1 MAEFSAKDVAELR
14 KQTGCGMMDC
24 KNALKDANGD
34 FEAAIK
40 ILREKGMAAVA
51 KKADRIAAEGIVDI
65 LTIGDTTAMIEVN
78 SETDFVAKNAIF
90 QAFVKDVLKTVIANK
105 PADVDALLACKFEG
119 EGEGSVSDALAEKTG
134 TIGEKLSIRRFAI
147 VEGVVSTY
155 IHGLGATGVVV
166 SFDTDVADKAE
177 FAECAKNV
185 ALQTAAMPVQYL
197 DKDGFAEYA
206 KNVALQTAAM
216 PVLYLNKESV
226 PASVLEEE
234 KAILIKQMQ
243 EDPKMANKPQQ
254 VLEKIVEG
262 KLGKYYENNCL
273 LEQLYVKDDSMTV
286 GKYTAQTA
294 KELGGSIKVI
304 GYVRFDKGEGIQKRE
319 EDFAA
324 EIQKMVQG

>member
-34 FEAAIK
+34 FEAAVK

-51 KKADRIAAEGIVDI
+51 KKASRIAAEGIVDI
-65 LTIGDTTAMIEVN
+65 MTIDNTTAIVEVN
-78 SETDFVAKNAIF
+78 SETDFVAKNALF
-90 QAFVKDVLKTVIANK
+90 QAFVKDVLKTIIINK
-105 PADVDALLACKFEG
+105 PADVDALMNCAIAD
-119 EGEGSVSDALAEKTG
+119 GEGSVSDALAEKTG

-147 VEGVVSTY
+147 VEGAVATY
-155 IHGLGATGVVV
+155 IHGMGATGVVV
-166 SFDTDVADKAE
+166 SFDTDIADSEAFK
-177 FAECAKNV
+177 EC
-185 ALQTAAMPVQYL
+185 
-197 DKDGFAEYA
+197 A

-216 PVLYLNKESV
+216 PVLYLDAASV
-226 PASVLEEE
+226 PAEVLAEE

-243 EDPKMANKPQQ
+243 QDPKMANKPQQ

-262 KLGKYYENNCL
+262 KVGKYYENNCL
-273 LEQLYVKDDSMTV
+273 LHQLYVKDDSMTV
-286 GKYTAQTA
+286 AKYVESVA
-294 KELGGSIKVI
+294 KANGASIKVT
-304 GYVRFDKGEGIQKRE
+304 GYVRFDKGEGLEKRE

>member
-1 MAEFSAKDVAELR
+1 MAFTAKDVAELR

-24 KNALKDANGD
+24 KKALVESDGD
-34 FEAAIK
+34 FEAAVK
-40 ILREKGMAAVA
+40 YLREKGMAATA
-51 KKADRIAAEGIVDI
+51 KKADRIAAEGIVDVM
-65 LTIGDTTAMIEVN
+65 TIGNTTAIVEVN
-78 SETDFVAKNAIF
+78 SETDFVAKNATF
-90 QAFVKDVLKTVIANK
+90 QEFVKEVLKTIIANK
-105 PADVDALLACKFEG
+105 PADVEALLAAEYTQG
-119 EGEGSVSDALAEKTG
+119 GTVSEALAEQTYK
-134 TIGEKLSIRRFAI
+134 IGEKLSIRRFTI

-155 IHGLGATGVVV
+155 IHGMGATGVVIN
-166 SFDTDVADKAE
+166 FETDVA
-177 FAECAKNV
+177 
-185 ALQTAAMPVQYL
+185 

-206 KNVALQTAAM
+206 KNVALQAAAM

-262 KLGKYYENNCL
+262 KLGKFYENNCL
-273 LEQLYVKDDSMTV
+273 LHQLYVKDDSMTV
-286 GKYTAQTA
+286 AKYVESTA
-294 KELGGSIKVI
+294 KALGGSIKVT
-304 GYVRFDKGEGIQKRE
+304 GYVRFDKGEGLEKRE

>member
-1 MAEFSAKDVAELR
+1 MAFTAKDVAELR

-24 KNALKDANGD
+24 KKALVESDGD
-34 FEAAIK
+34 FEAAVK
-40 ILREKGMAAVA
+40 YLREKGMAATA
-51 KKADRIAAEGIVDI
+51 KKADRIAAEGIVDVM
-65 LTIGDTTAMIEVN
+65 TVGNTTAIVEVN
-78 SETDFVAKNAIF
+78 SETDFVAKNATF
-90 QAFVKDVLKTVIANK
+90 QEFVKEILKTIIANK
-105 PADVDALLACKFEG
+105 PADVEALLASAYTQG
-119 EGEGSVSDALAEKTG
+119 GTVSEALAEQIYK
-134 TIGEKLSIRRFAI
+134 IGEKLSIRRFVI

-155 IHGLGATGVVV
+155 IHGMGATGVVV
-166 SFDTDVADKAE
+166 NFETDVA
-177 FAECAKNV
+177 
-185 ALQTAAMPVQYL
+185 

-226 PASVLEEE
+226 PASVLAEE
-234 KAILIKQMQ
+234 KNILIKQMQ

-294 KELGGSIKVI
+294 KELGGSIKVV

>member
-1 MAEFSAKDVAELR
+1 MAFTAKDVAELR

-24 KNALKDANGD
+24 KKALVESNGD
-34 FEAAIK
+34 FEAAVK
-40 ILREKGMAAVA
+40 YLREKGMAATA
-51 KKADRIAAEGIVDI
+51 KKADRIAAEGIVDVM
-65 LTIGDTTAMIEVN
+65 TVGNTTAIVEVN
-78 SETDFVAKNAIF
+78 SETDFVAKNATF
-90 QAFVKDVLKTVIANK
+90 QEFVKEILKTIIANK
-105 PADVDALLACKFEG
+105 PANVDALLASAYTQG
-119 EGEGSVSDALAEKTG
+119 GTVSEALAEQIYK
-134 TIGEKLSIRRFAI
+134 IGEKLSIRRFVI

-155 IHGLGATGVVV
+155 IHGMGATGVVV
-166 SFDTDVADKAE
+166 NFETDVADK
-177 FAECAKNV
+177 
-185 ALQTAAMPVQYL
+185 
-197 DKDGFAEYA
+197 DGFEEYA